1 VAIRVRAMSRLE
13 GGFFGED
20 SSEHMCG
27 NSGIDELV
35 GCSEKVI
42 VVAVETIFKGFGAC
56 GEFLL

>member
-1 VAIRVRAMSRLE
+1 MRAMSRLE